1 MRRCTRAADRCTLR
15 VCCTAAG
22 SSSGYRSLGHASSS
36 RMEQAPRMSRSSYA
50 PASQTRLVVGV
61 DVAPSGC
68 APNAY
73 KLFVGN
79 IPRAYSEPDLLP
91 VSALRA

>member
-1 MRRCTRAADRCTLR
+1 
-15 VCCTAAG
+15 
-22 SSSGYRSLGHASSS
+22 
-36 RMEQAPRMSRSSYA
+36 MSRSSYA
-50 PASQTRLVVGV
+50 PVSQMCLVVGV

-91 VSALRA
+91 VSALRAQQLWGVRGGQHTRCCIIGAQDSPYDAGAGVPTE